1 MFLTLKELKFDKLK
15 FGALGLIIFLII
27 FLVLFITGLANGLAN
42 DSGSALKQSNAQ
54 TFILEK
60 NSQNRLNR
68 SDLSNT
74 DWNHFQKKYKNNA
87 TKLTVSQATIQN
99 SKNSV
104 KKTDITYFVIDPQSF
119 MKPKLQS
126 GSFKDSQIVVSEK
139 LKASGYKIGSQIKDS
154 ATGKTF
160 TISGFTNNRSY
171 AHTPVIYLTS
181 KEWQSISLQPGFNS
195 VVINKNIGNQ
205 KGYQTT
211 SLKNVI
217 SAVPGYSAEQG
228 SLYLMIGFLYL
239 ISIFVLA
246 VFFYIITLQ
255 KIKNFGTLK
264 ALGTKTS
271 YLIKHLVSE
280 MSLISISSII
290 LAVIIIEIIQ
300 LNLPVTMPFELS
312 PTVLIATSLIFLII
326 TVISSLLS
334 MIKVIKID
342 PITAIGGNY

>member
-1 MFLTLKELKFDKLK
+1 
-15 FGALGLIIFLII
+15 
-27 FLVLFITGLANGLAN
+27 
-42 DSGSALKQSNAQ
+42 
-54 TFILEK
+54 
-60 NSQNRLNR
+60 
-68 SDLSNT
+68 
-74 DWNHFQKKYKNNA
+74 
-87 TKLTVSQATIQN
+87 
-99 SKNSV
+99 
-104 KKTDITYFVIDPQSF
+104 
-119 MKPKLQS
+119 
-126 GSFKDSQIVVSEK
+126 
-139 LKASGYKIGSQIKDS
+139 
-154 ATGKTF
+154 
-160 TISGFTNNRSY
+160 
-171 AHTPVIYLTS
+171 
-181 KEWQSISLQPGFNS
+181 
-195 VVINKNIGNQ
+195 
-205 KGYQTT
+205 
-211 SLKNVI
+211 LKNVI

-312 PTVLIATSLIFLII
+312 PTVLIATSFIFLII